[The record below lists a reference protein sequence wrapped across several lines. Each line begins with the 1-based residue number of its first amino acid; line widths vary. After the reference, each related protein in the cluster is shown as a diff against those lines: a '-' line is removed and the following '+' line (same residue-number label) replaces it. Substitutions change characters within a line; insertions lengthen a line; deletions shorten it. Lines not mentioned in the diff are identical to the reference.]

1 MSKQKLGRGLE
12 AILSPLTANKQSIPA
27 AEHIIKIAI
36 DKIKPNRHQPRLTF
50 NEEKLQE
57 LADSIKQNGLIEPIL
72 VIQSIAPGE
81 YELIAGERRLRASK
95 IAGLKEIKAIVK
107 TSASDKDKLDIA
119 LIENIQRE
127 DLNPIEE
134 AQAYKKYAEDYKYT
148 QEQIAGI
155 VNKNR
160 SVVANTMRLLN
171 LPDNIQNMII
181 TGTISSGHGRML
193 AGITDE
199 TKLQELVKQIL
210 EQGLTVRD
218 IENIVSVSK
227 NKNKNTKTTKE
238 KGIEISNLIEDLQ
251 RTFGTKVEITGNG
264 KKGKIIFNYSNL
276 SDLERISNIL
286 KR

>member
-36 DKIKPNRHQPRLTF
+36 DKIKPNRHQPRVTF